1 MILHRRRKLRAPGNR
16 VNLREA
22 AMANATALAD
32 NRPSSSPP
40 RAPSRLAQGWRRISP
55 SLVPILAV
63 LTALIATIPFMVI
76 TSARGDFGRGLNL
89 AFTAY
94 SAFIEGSTG
103 IVVNEMLAPH
113 HVAVAQ
119 QLADNEDLDNSGLRQ
134 LAGRVNDISAIGG
147 DTVLVYETTIRNY
160 EGRVDPV
167 QLDALGERIPNIR
180 EIGADTLRAMVP
192 LLDQMEENLSST
204 QALSLARTY
213 AGESSLTDEQ
223 RAEIEALIPVAAEY
237 SDGDLIA
244 YLSVISSQNGVAIL
258 QQYLAQLAVLDSLGL
273 TVGDAD
279 AVNIEG
285 IFLART
291 QSRTGS
297 DVIAELAEVQRRLES
312 AGITDELLLSQ
323 QLNLVNSLYAED
335 VLTNPDVSTALST
348 ELQPFLEQNTVI
360 YRPGNQPLLID
371 PARTDASNII
381 YDNDGKPSVVY
392 TRLGDRALMFFPANL
407 ERTLMR
413 SIPFILAGL
422 AVALGFKAGL
432 FNIGAEG
439 QLYMG
444 GLLAVWIGF
453 SPIFDGLPGVL
464 RIPLVLLGSIV
475 GGGLWG
481 MIPGVLKAF
490 TGAHEV
496 INTIM
501 LNFIAVRFVDWIIR
515 SDNPIILR
523 DATASLPRTP
533 IIAETAMLPR
543 FDTVMPIWFF
553 IAGIV
558 TLLFMLWQRREVIR
572 HNFAYAIRP
581 IIYALLVVIAGF
593 FLAWITVSDALHIGL
608 VLMVLTVLLVDW
620 FLNRTTPGYEL
631 RTVGQ
636 NPNAARY
643 AGMNVKW
650 NIVFALVLS
659 GALAGLTGAV
669 EISGVTFS
677 MQPAF
682 FAGLG
687 FDAIAVA
694 LLARNNP
701 KSIIPAGI
709 LWAALLVGAPLMQI
723 RADLAIDLV
732 RIIQALIIM
741 FIAADAIIRY
751 IWRIPE
757 AKPGEQMATF
767 SSGGWGS

>member
-1 MILHRRRKLRAPGNR
+1 
-16 VNLREA
+16 
-22 AMANATALAD
+22 MANATAVAD
-32 NRPSSSPP
+32 SRSSAPPP
-40 RAPSRLAQGWRRISP
+40 RMPNPVARGWRRISP

-76 TSARGDFGRGLNL
+76 TGARGDIGRGLNL

-94 SAFIEGSTG
+94 SAFAEGSTG
-103 IVVNEMLAPH
+103 IVINEMLAPH
-113 HVAVAQ
+113 HVAVAR
-119 QLADNEDLDNSGLRQ
+119 QLADNEDLNNQTLRQ
-134 LAGRVNDISAIGG
+134 LAARVNDLSSIGA
-147 DTVLVYETTIRNY
+147 DTVLDYETTVRTY
-160 EGRVDPV
+160 EGQLDGA
-167 QLDALGERIPNIR
+167 QLDALGERIPSIR

-192 LLDQMEENLSST
+192 LLNQMQENLSST
-204 QALSLARTY
+204 QALTLARTY

-223 RAEIEALIPVAAEY
+223 RAEIEALVPVAAEF

-244 YLSVISSQNGVAIL
+244 YLGVISSQNGVAIL
-258 QQYLAQLAVLDSLGL
+258 QQYLEQLAVLDSLGL
-273 TVGDAD
+273 TVGDSD
-279 AVNIEG
+279 ASNFEG
-285 IFLART
+285 IFLA
-291 QSRTGS
+291 QSSSRTGS
-297 DVIAELAEVQRRLES
+297 EVILELADVQRRLEA
-312 AGITDELLLSQ
+312 AGITDELVLAQ
-323 QLNLVNSLYAED
+323 QLNLVNSLYSAD
-335 VLTNPDVSTALST
+335 ILTNPDVSTGLST
-348 ELQPFLEQNTVI
+348 ELEPFLDQNNVI

-371 PARTDASNII
+371 PGRTDTSNII
-381 YDNDGKPSVVY
+381 YDNNGKPSVAY
-392 TRLGDRALMFFPANL
+392 TLLGDRALMFFPANL
-407 ERTLMR
+407 ERTLTR

-453 SPIFDGLPGVL
+453 SPLFDGLPAIL
-464 RIPLVLLGSIV
+464 RLPLVLIGSIV

-515 SDNPIILR
+515 SDHPVILR
-523 DATASLPRTP
+523 DPTASLPRTP
-533 IIAETAMLPR
+533 IISPNATMPR
-543 FDTVMPIWFF
+543 FDDVMPLWFF

-572 HNFAYAIRP
+572 QNAAYAIRP
-581 IIYALLVVIAGF
+581 IIYAVLVVIAGF
-593 FLAWITVSDALHIGL
+593 FLAWITVAEALHIGL

-620 FLNRTTPGYEL
+620 FLNRTTLGYEL

>member
-1 MILHRRRKLRAPGNR
+1 
-16 VNLREA
+16 
-22 AMANATALAD
+22 MANATALAG
-32 NRPSSSPP
+32 NPSSVPP
-40 RAPSRLAQGWRRISP
+40 RAPNPLAQGWRRISP

-63 LTALIATIPFMVI
+63 LTALIATIPFMVV
-76 TSARGDFGRGLNL
+76 TGGRGDIGRGLNL

-103 IVVNEMLAPH
+103 VVINEMLAPH
-113 HVAVAQ
+113 HVAVAR
-119 QLADNEDLDNSGLRQ
+119 QLADNEDLNNQTLRQ
-134 LAGRVNDISAIGG
+134 LAGRVNDLSAIGA
-147 DTVLVYETTIRNY
+147 DTVLAYEATILKY
-160 EGRVDPV
+160 QEQLDGA
-167 QLDALGERIPNIR
+167 QLDALGERIPAIQ

-192 LLDQMEENLSST
+192 LLDQMSENLSST
-204 QALSLARTY
+204 EALSLARAY
-213 AGESSLTDEQ
+213 AGEPSLTEDQ
-223 RAEIEALIPVAAEY
+223 RAAIEAQIPVAADY

-244 YLSVISSQNGVAIL
+244 YLGVISSQNGVVIL
-258 QQYLAQLAVLDSLGL
+258 QQHLDQLAVLDSLGL
-273 TVGDAD
+273 TVGDPD
-279 AVNIEG
+279 ALNIEG
-285 IFLART
+285 IFLAKT
-291 QSRTGS
+291 QSRTGR
-297 DVIAELAEVQRRLES
+297 DVILELAEVSRRLDA
-312 AGITDELLLSQ
+312 AGITDDLLLAQ
-323 QLNLVNSLYAED
+323 QLNLVNSLYTAD
-335 VLTNPDVSTALST
+335 VLTNPDVATALNT
-348 ELQPFLEQNTVI
+348 ELEPFLAQNNVI
-360 YRPGNQPLLID
+360 YRPGQQPLLID
-371 PARTDASNII
+371 PGHTDTSNII
-381 YDNDGKPSVVY
+381 YDNEKPSVAY
-392 TRLGDRALMFFPANL
+392 TRFGDRAAMFFPAAL
-407 ERTLMR
+407 ERTLTR
-413 SIPFILAGL
+413 AIPFILAGL

-453 SPIFDGLPGVL
+453 SPIFDGLPAIL
-464 RIPLVLLGSIV
+464 RLPLVLVGSLV

-533 IIAETAMLPR
+533 IISPNATMPR
-543 FDTVMPIWFF
+543 FDDVMPLWFF

-558 TLLFMLWQRREVIR
+558 TLGFMLWQRREAIQRNPRLVIR
-572 HNFAYAIRP
+572 PVVYGV
-581 IIYALLVVIAGF
+581 LVVIAGF
-593 FLAWITVSDALHIGL
+593 FLSWITVADALHIGL

-650 NIVFALVLS
+650 NIIFALVLS

-669 EISGVTFS
+669 EISSVTFS

-709 LWAALLVGAPLMQI
+709 LWAALLVGAPLMQV